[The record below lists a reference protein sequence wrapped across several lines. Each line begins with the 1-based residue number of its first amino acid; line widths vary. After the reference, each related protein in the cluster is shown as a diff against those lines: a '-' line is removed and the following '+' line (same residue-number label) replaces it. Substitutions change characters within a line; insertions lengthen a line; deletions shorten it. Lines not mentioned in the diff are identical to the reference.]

1 MADIVKKEDKN
12 SIANDLKIQ
21 FGQVNLTENREDIKT
36 PVKSFSS
43 GPIYIGL
50 KLTSKYD
57 EKTGTHTAPIPRLT
71 SKFGN
76 EFIDLPMKGKWWK
89 EFADFANDMAEILD
103 GVDIESVST
112 SGDAETGKQLMAQF
126 KSS

>member
-1 MADIVKKEDKN
+1 M
-12 SIANDLKIQ
+12 
-21 FGQVNLTENREDIKT
+21 NLTENREDIKT

-50 KLTSKYD
+50 NLTSKYD

-71 SKFGN
+71 PKFGN
-76 EFIDLPMKGKWWK
+76 EFIDLPMKGKWWN
-89 EFADFANDMAEILD
+89 EFADFTNDMTKILE
-103 GVDIESVST
+103 GVDIESAST
-112 SGDAETGKQLMAQF
+112 SGDAETRKQLMAQF

>member
-57 EKTGTHTAPIPRLT
+57 EKTGTYTAPIPRLT

-89 EFADFANDMAEILD
+89 EFADFANDMAKILE